1 MSRPAPALAA
11 LITALGTALAPPAHA
26 RTGGI
31 ADLADA
37 AAERITVSRDVAATK
52 WAAGT
57 PIDDPEREAQ
67 VLRDTTA
74 QATAAGVPADTAR
87 AVVGDQIEASKILQR
102 GLHARWAAHPDLRPR
117 HAPGTPPTWPRS
129 APAWTPPPG
138 ASSPPWPPP
147 PTSAP
152 PRPAPA
158 PPPGRPAPP
167 PTGTT
172 STRCTPPR
180 CAAHWPPPAAE
191 RAPGMRVAP
200 APQPPGTTTA
210 RPWIRPAFIRSYTS
224 GPRSSG

>member
-37 AAERITVSRDVAATK
+37 AAERITVSRDVAAAK

-117 HAPGTPPTWPRS
+117 HAPDLAEVRPRLDAATRRLITALAAS
-129 APAWTPPPG
+129 ADERTSPAC
-138 ASSPPWPPP
+138 
-147 PTSAP
+147 
-152 PRPAPA
+152 
-158 PPPGRPAPP
+158 
-167 PTGTT
+167 
-172 STRCTPPR
+172 TR
-180 CAAHWPPPAAE
+180 
-191 RAPGMRVAP
+191 
-200 APQPPGTTTA
+200 TTA
-210 RPWIRPAFIRSYTS
+210 RQARAAAHRHHLDPLHTAALRRALASAC
-224 GPRSSG
+224 G